1 MEFTSEDCGPR
12 VSVRVLAGEENAEFS
27 KCCGLGRNLPEQH
40 DGDCSRLDD
49 RLALKASVE
58 SLELSVFLGS
68 HKQLAALAVQGA
80 PNNAGRRFRRPR
92 WANW

>member
-12 VSVRVLAGEENAEFS
+12 VSVRVLAREENAEFS
-27 KCCGLGRNLPEQH
+27 KCCGLGRNSPEQH

-49 RLALKASVE
+49 RLALK
-58 SLELSVFLGS
+58 
-68 HKQLAALAVQGA
+68 AALAVQGA